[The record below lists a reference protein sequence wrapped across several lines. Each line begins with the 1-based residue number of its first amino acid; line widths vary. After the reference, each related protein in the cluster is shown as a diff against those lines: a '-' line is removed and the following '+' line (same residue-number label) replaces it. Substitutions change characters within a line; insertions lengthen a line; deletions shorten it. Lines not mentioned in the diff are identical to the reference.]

1 MNIIRID
8 MTNRGILVNVPL
20 GHLAMGR
27 LSSLAVIELR
37 QFRLCSN
44 IHLTIFRI
52 VLIVSRQTTQTSI
65 DSAE

>member
-27 LSSLAVIELR
+27 LSSLAVIEL
-37 QFRLCSN
+37 LCSN

-52 VLIVSRQTTQTSI
+52 VLIVSRQTTQTSM